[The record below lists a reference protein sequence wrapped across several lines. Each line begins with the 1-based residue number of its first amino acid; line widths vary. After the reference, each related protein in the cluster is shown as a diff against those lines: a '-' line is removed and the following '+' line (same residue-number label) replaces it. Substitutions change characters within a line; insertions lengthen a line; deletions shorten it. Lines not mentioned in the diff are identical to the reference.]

1 MSLNALGGA
10 MNGNLQRK
18 SKQGSLGD
26 SPVKGVDA
34 LMEEYRADPDAYM
47 ERRASVLR
55 GDSYAE
61 ARQRVVAEQNEA
73 LRVASRAVL
82 YKLFGFILPRKQVQ
96 RN

>member
-1 MSLNALGGA
+1 MSGKLQHQSKTR
-10 MNGNLQRK
+10 NL
-18 SKQGSLGD
+18 D
-26 SPVKGVDA
+26 ESPTKGVDA
-34 LMEEYRADPDAYM
+34 LMKEYRADPDAYM

-73 LRVASRAVL
+73 LRAAGRAVL
-82 YKLFGFILPRKQVQ
+82 QKVFGFAFTRKQIQ

>member
-1 MSLNALGGA
+1 MS
-10 MNGNLQRK
+10 GNLQHK
-18 SKQGSLGD
+18 SKSGNLD
-26 SPVKGVDA
+26 ESPTKGVDA

-73 LRVASRAVL
+73 LRATGRAVL
-82 YKLFGFILPRKQVQ
+82 QKLFGFLSTRKQVQ